1 MNEKWKLLDTRSKE
15 SINAEFPSGPELSS
29 SGSRARKGQ
38 SSSQFPRREVL
49 KDMLAL
55 GQLLSSPMLVRS
67 CLKSCMLGFS
77 IM

>member
-15 SINAEFPSGPELSS
+15 SINGEFPCGPELSS
-29 SGSRARKGQ
+29 SDSRARKGQ

-49 KDMLAL
+49 KNMLAL

-67 CLKSCMLGFS
+67 CLKSCMLDFS

>member
-15 SINAEFPSGPELSS
+15 SINGEFHGGPELSS
-29 SGSRARKGQ
+29 SDSRARKGQ

-49 KDMLAL
+49 KNMLAL

-67 CLKSCMLGFS
+67 CLKSCMLDFS